1 MILNKLQAAEI
12 AKGYGLNVKED
23 SIIFNESGL
32 DFKVAYAEDIKG
44 NEWVLRFP
52 RRDDVMKRTIVEKKT
67 LDIINKYVDFQF
79 PFWSVYE
86 DDLIAY
92 RKLAGVPAGT
102 IDPEI
107 QNYVW
112 EMNHENVPEQFHQT
126 LAKTLASLHT
136 IPIEEASK
144 AGLIVH
150 TADEARE
157 SMMDRMKKVKERF
170 GVGESLW
177 KRWQYWVNNKD
188 LWPERTGLIHG
199 DLHAGHTMIDKD
211 ANVTGLIDWTE
222 AKVTDVAND
231 FVFQY
236 RIFGEPQ
243 LEKLIAYYKQAGGIY
258 WPNMKEHIIEL
269 NAAYPVAVAEFTI
282 ISGLEEYEQMAREVL
297 EIANS

>member
-1 MILNKLQAAEI
+1 MIVLNKQQAVEI
-12 AKGYGLNVKED
+12 AKGYGLKVKED
-23 SIIFNESGL
+23 SITFNESGL

-67 LDIINKYVDFQF
+67 LDVINKYVDFQF
-79 PFWSVYE
+79 PLWSVYE

-92 RKLAGVPAGT
+92 RKLTGVPAGT
-102 IDPEI
+102 INPEI
-107 QNYVW
+107 QDYVW

-136 IPIEEASK
+136 IPIEEAAK
-144 AGLIVH
+144 VGLIVH

-157 SMMDRMKKVKERF
+157 SMIERMAKVKERF

-177 KRWQYWVNNKD
+177 SRWQKWVNNKD
-188 LWPERTGLIHG
+188 LWPGITGLIHG

-236 RIFGEPQ
+236 RTFGEPE

-269 NAAYPVAVAEFTI
+269 NAAYPVAIAEFAI
-282 ISGLEEYEQMAREVL
+282 ISDLEEYEQMAREVL
-297 EIANS
+297 EINR

>member
-1 MILNKLQAAEI
+1 MNKLQAAEI